1 MRACTFAGTSSIL
14 GPVQGPSAVFLKSSI
29 DVNLEPAAEHPWV
42 LHKGPFIAQG
52 MFVVMVAEVAQ
63 DAKKGGQAPAGTGT

>member
-1 MRACTFAGTSSIL
+1 MRACTFAGASSIL

-42 LHKGPFIAQG
+42 LHKGPCIAIAS
-52 MFVVMVAEVAQ
+52 FLMVAEVAQ